1 MPVSSTY
8 QRLDVPN
15 VDLPSYFFG
24 TVKKQTVYG
33 QKPHL
38 PFLISESK
46 TLSFADLEKLT
57 HGIASGLFNSAGLKK
72 GDTLLVVLPNN
83 IYYPAVTL
91 ATQMVGAVV
100 STANPLYTARELAHQ
115 IELTGAKMVV
125 SIDAKVPVVKE
136 AVRLANS
143 PIPDSLIFT
152 LDGTNRIFDIISPK
166 PFPRVYLRTEEETAS
181 ALSFIVFS
189 SGTSGK
195 PKGVM
200 LSHRNIVSNIV
211 QNMSFEDA
219 DEYLTARF
227 SGIEETPHMI
237 AVLPFFHIYGL
248 TCILHLQLCQGRP
261 LVIMPQFDLE
271 KFCQL
276 VQQYRCRAAHLV
288 PPIILGLTKSPIV
301 KKYDLSSFIFVNSG
315 AAPLTKELQQEAQ
328 KVLGF
333 PICQGYGLS
342 ESSPAI
348 TRVPP
353 SNVVYGSSGRLV
365 PNMEAK
371 VIDDDGKEVGPG
383 EVGELCYRG
392 PNIML
397 GYLKNPAATAETLD
411 SEGYLHTGD
420 VGYIDKDGYNFIT
433 DRKKELIK
441 YKGFQIPP
449 AELEG
454 LLVDHP
460 AILDSAV
467 IGIYDDVQ
475 ATEVPKGFVVIKPD
489 ASKSGVVDEIHSW
502 LNSRVTHYKRL
513 RGGIE
518 VIDAIPKSA
527 TGKILRRILKE
538 RESQKRK
545 AKL

>member
-1 MPVSSTY
+1 MPIASLAPSIAI
-8 QRLDVPN
+8 PS
-15 VDLPSYFFG
+15 VDLPTFFFN
-24 TVKKQTVYG
+24 TVKNSTLFG
-33 QKPHL
+33 QKPEL
-38 PFLISESK
+38 PFLVSESK

-57 HGIASGLFNSAGLKK
+57 NALASGLFNNTGLNK

-83 IYYPAVTL
+83 VYYPAITL

-100 STANPLYTARELAHQ
+100 TTANPLYTARELAHQ
-115 IELTGAKMVV
+115 IKLTGAKMVV
-125 SIDAKVPVVKE
+125 SIDAKVPAIKE
-136 AVRLANS
+136 AVNS
-143 PIPDSLIFT
+143 AASSIPDNLIFT
-152 LDGTNRIFDIISPK
+152 LDGANPIFNILSTK
-166 PFPRVYLRTEEETAS
+166 PFPRVYLRTEEETKN

-189 SGTSGK
+189 SGTSGN

-200 LSHRNIVSNIV
+200 LSHRNVVANIT
-211 QNMSFEDA
+211 QNLAVDKSDK
-219 DEYLTARF
+219 YLTDAYAH
-227 SGIEETPHMI
+227 IEPNAHMI

-248 TCILHLQLCQGRP
+248 TCIMHLQLCQGRP

-288 PPIILGLTKSPIV
+288 PPIILGLTKSPVV
-301 KKYDLSSFIFVNSG
+301 KRYDISSLLFINSG

-333 PICQGYGLS
+333 PVCQGYGLS
-342 ESSPAI
+342 ESSPVI
-348 TRVPP
+348 TRISPGK
-353 SNVVYGSSGRLV
+353 VVYGSSGQLI
-365 PNMEAK
+365 PNMTAK

-392 PNIML
+392 PNIMV

-449 AELEG
+449 AEIEG
-454 LLVDHP
+454 LLLDHP
-460 AILDSAV
+460 AILDAAV
-467 IGIYDDVQ
+467 IGVYDDTR
-475 ATEVPKGFVVIKPD
+475 ATEVPKGFVVIKPN
-489 ASKSGVVDEIHSW
+489 ANKTGIVDEIHSW

-518 VIDAIPKSA
+518 VIDAVPKSA
-527 TGKILRRILKE
+527 TGKILRRVLKE
-538 RESQKRK
+538 RESQKHK